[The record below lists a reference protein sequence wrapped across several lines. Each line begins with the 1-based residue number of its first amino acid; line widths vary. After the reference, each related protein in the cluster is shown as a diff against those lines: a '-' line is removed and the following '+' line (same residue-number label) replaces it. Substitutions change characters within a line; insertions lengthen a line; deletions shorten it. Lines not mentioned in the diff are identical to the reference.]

1 MSWMSTG
8 RYGIRVA
15 PDGLALVQE
24 LLNTR
29 AIEPYGAD
37 LLGARQ
43 TGARWLRETTEAW
56 AGEQGLSAPES
67 APSATDLARLTDL
80 RAALASMLT
89 SPHGTG
95 SGAGTGTGTGTGTAT
110 GARAGRAPTPA
121 IAPRRAAAELV
132 AGPDGRVR
140 IVPAGPP
147 GEWLESAVWAQ
158 VLLAQAGGTWPR
170 LKLCRREACGSAFY
184 DLSRNN
190 SGVWHDVRTCGN
202 VMNLRASRLR
212 RKQLAATSG
221 DPGER

>member
-1 MSWMSTG
+1 MSWTATE

-15 PDGLALVQE
+15 PGGLALVQE

-29 AIEPYGAD
+29 AIEPYGED
-37 LLGARQ
+37 LLAAG
-43 TGARWLRETTEAW
+43 TGPRWVAQISGAW

-67 APSATDLARLTDL
+67 APSEADLARLADL
-80 RAALASMLT
+80 RAALASLLT
-89 SPHGTG
+89 ARPGA
-95 SGAGTGTGTGTGTAT
+95 GAGTG
-110 GARAGRAPTPA
+110 ARTDPAAAPV

-132 AGPDGRVR
+132 AGRDGRVR
-140 IVPAGPP
+140 IVPSGSP

-190 SGVWHDVRTCGN
+190 SGVWHDVRSCGN
-202 VMNLRASRLR
+202 VVNLRASRLR
-212 RKQLAATSG
+212 KKQQAAAPG
-221 DPGER
+221 DAGQR

>member
-1 MSWMSTG
+1 MSWTATE

-29 AIEPYGAD
+29 AIEPYGED
-37 LLGARQ
+37 LLAGG
-43 TGARWLRETTEAW
+43 TGARWVSQISGAW
-56 AGEQGLSAPES
+56 AGEQGLSVPES
-67 APSATDLARLTDL
+67 APSEADLARLAGL

-89 SPHGTG
+89 ARPGA
-95 SGAGTGTGTGTGTAT
+95 GAGTGAK
-110 GARAGRAPTPA
+110 AGPPPAPV

-132 AGPDGRVR
+132 AGRDGRVR
-140 IVPAGPP
+140 IVPAGSP

-158 VLLAQAGGTWPR
+158 VLLAQADGTWPR
-170 LKLCRREACGSAFY
+170 LKLCRREACESAFY

-202 VMNLRASRLR
+202 VVNLRASRLR
-212 RKQLAATSG
+212 KKQQAASPG